1 MTFRTAYAS
10 VAALAA
16 FACAVAMALGLGR
29 DGRPEPPRRPRPKN
43 GVLKG
48 NPTNK
53 VLASEFLLL
62 LKAKNQNGLKR
73 FLDPDFILQRTTEY
87 LNKKEYLANPSVV
100 DALQGRGTS
109 SAIRKSTNVRIIR
122 FEAET
127 TQLINGEPVAGGWL
141 PRLSTFVKDKKSG
154 AWKLVAH
161 ANFAA
166 PAPTH

>member
-1 MTFRTAYAS
+1 MTFRTASDFRRAF
-10 VAALAA
+10 AA
-16 FACAVAMALGLGR
+16 FACALALVLGLTAMAGTA
-29 DGRPEPPRRPRPKN
+29 DATPKN

-62 LKAKNQNGLKR
+62 LKAENENGLKR
-73 FLDPDFILQRTTEY
+73 FLDKDFILQRTTEY
-87 LNKKEYLANPSVV
+87 LNKKEYLANPSIV
-100 DALQGRGTS
+100 DEYKVRGIVAT
-109 SAIRKSTNVRIIR
+109 RKSTNVRIIR

-141 PRLSTFVKDKKSG
+141 PRLSTFVKDRKSG

-166 PAPTH
+166 PAPTL